1 MSVHHG
7 QGRRLFPLS
16 MQELLLLLSSSILFS
31 LDQATP
37 FLPVFVG
44 PCSPDFFSLGFLH
57 GFPVFWSAVLK
68 LSCQLATAEQCE
80 RIISATAAS
89 VPLCTL
95 QRGVHLFLWQGVTAR
110 DDILGLRIKML
121 SWRTLS
127 LSSFSFSVCTVDYFC
142 LRIVLRT
149 CPCEFCSFQTIFL
162 ICQDHLN
169 SNFIPL
175 YIWGVFTPW
184 HCVKTYE
191 HMFLSVPQA
200 VVVENQSKAL
210 CRAPFWPQNIRSCSL
225 HTATQQASTHP

>member
-16 MQELLLLLSSSILFS
+16 MQEWLLLLSSSILFS

-37 FLPVFVG
+37 FLPAFVG

-57 GFPVFWSAVLK
+57 GFPMFWSAVLK

-95 QRGVHLFLWQGVTAR
+95 QRGVHLFLWQGITAR

-142 LRIVLRT
+142 LRIVLGT
-149 CPCEFCSFQTIFL
+149 CPCEFCSFQTIFWYVRTIWIL
-162 ICQDHLN
+162 ILFPCIFEGFLHLD
-169 SNFIPL
+169 IV
-175 YIWGVFTPW
+175 W
-184 HCVKTYE
+184 K
-191 HMFLSVPQA
+191 HMSIVLVCPSGC
-200 VVVENQSKAL
+200 S
-210 CRAPFWPQNIRSCSL
+210 CRESE
-225 HTATQQASTHP
+225 